1 MPTTFVKKPTPFS
14 FEIRSA
20 ESFNHA
26 IKMSKPFGSIDSI
39 IDWAKAEMSDEWR
52 WQLIEAS
59 SDIAAGQYI
68 FYFDS
73 EADYL
78 AFVMKCS

>member
-1 MPTTFVKKPTPFS
+1 MPTTLVKKPASFS
-14 FEIRSA
+14 FEIRTA

-26 IKMSKPFGSIDSI
+26 ISISKPFGSIDSI
-39 IDWAKAEMSDEWR
+39 IAWAKAEMSDEWR
-52 WQLIEAS
+52 WQLIQTS
-59 SDIAAGQYI
+59 SDTAAGQYI

-73 EADYL
+73 EADCL